1 MKLEIGDAI
10 VELEYTVNSVCDLE
24 ELRKQDI
31 GSLLGKP
38 GMTAVRD
45 LLWAG
50 LIENKV
56 NTSIKEAGKL
66 MQAYLK
72 NHEISELLDVIVKA
86 IEEAGFLGA
95 QGKKPKK

>member
-1 MKLEIGDAI
+1 MKLEIGDSI

-31 GSLLGKP
+31 GSLLNKP

-50 LIENKV
+50 LIENKA

-66 MQAYLK
+66 MHTYLRS
-72 NHEISELLDVIVKA
+72 HEISELLNVIVEA
-86 IEEAGFLGA
+86 IKEAGFLGA